1 MRTIIDGKLRTRLAN
16 ELGMA
21 RDELCAHLA
30 VYHSFLPTKS
40 APLDASDA
48 RLQRCGAKERGPW
61 TKEWAKPQPGQLLQA
76 TLRCTSPA
84 TIPCTSTAPPL
95 HRCTSRACGLRCASP
110 LQPPL
115 HAPCISFRSPS
126 DLHVIA
132 F

>member
-1 MRTIIDGKLRTRLAN
+1 
-16 ELGMA
+16 MA

-76 TLRCTSPA
+76 MA
-84 TIPCTSTAPPL
+84 DA
-95 HRCTSRACGLRCASP
+95 RCAP
-110 LQPPL
+110 HETLMVGCRVRQLVGHGLCP
-115 HAPCISFRSPS
+115 A
-126 DLHVIA
+126 
-132 F
+132 